1 VTPSSRSARID
12 RYARRTVIGALLL
25 GVLATVAPT
34 VPRWRE
40 SFDSTPLT
48 SRTVT
53 ETVTHLDA
61 HGRMVSQIRT
71 RKPADADIVVQLLDA
86 GGVVVARL
94 VLVLLTAFLAGGLV
108 QRVLLARYGFKLGPL
123 DLPDLEQTIITSE
136 TLATEL
142 VALQTDAASQRRAV
156 ASVITRS
163 ARSADVVARLSR
175 SVATLQREVARLE
188 SKR

>member
-1 VTPSSRSARID
+1 
-12 RYARRTVIGALLL
+12 
-25 GVLATVAPT
+25 
-34 VPRWRE
+34 
-40 SFDSTPLT
+40 
-48 SRTVT
+48 
-53 ETVTHLDA
+53 
-61 HGRMVSQIRT
+61 
-71 RKPADADIVVQLLDA
+71 VVQLLDA

-94 VLVLLTAFLAGGLV
+94 VLVLLMAFLAGGLV

-136 TLATEL
+136 KLATEL

-175 SVATLQREVARLE
+175 NVATLQREVARLE